1 MIASDAAV
9 SRPRAHPRGSSGV
22 LTGVALCALALLLAA
37 CTGGAPGATQT
48 PTADPTK
55 DKLAQVLARGTLV
68 GYAELDYPPQ
78 SIRVDGA
85 KRADNTKCLPNQLT
99 APEVTGFDIETT
111 KLVAKGLG
119 VEACFVSPTFSEVT
133 AGSWGDRLDIAYASG
148 AINAKRMN
156 TLWMTQP
163 YYYVPQR
170 FIVRDDSPAK
180 VLSDLDGKTIGTC
193 TSCTVEAYLQGTLKI
208 PGIDLVQKVKNPKL
222 AGYETEFPGID
233 ALVAGKIDAF
243 LAAEPIGLEV
253 IAEGKPLRL
262 LDEAAFSMYPSGFVD
277 KSSGLSDAAFVKRVN
292 ELIAAAHA
300 DGTLKAMSLQWFK
313 TDYTTPAS
321 QFNLTLLGQ
330 EVP

>member
-1 MIASDAAV
+1 MRGSDAAIARARLHR
-9 SRPRAHPRGSSGV
+9 RPSSQL
-22 LTGVALCALALLLAA
+22 LTGFALCAVALILVG
-37 CTGGAPGATQT
+37 CTGAAPRATPT

-78 SIRVDGA
+78 SIRVEGA
-85 KRADNTKCLPNQLT
+85 KRADPTKCLPNQLT

-163 YYYVPQR
+163 YYYIPQR
-170 FIVRDDSPAK
+170 FIVRDDSPATS
-180 VLSDLDGKTIGTC
+180 LSDLDGKTIGTC
-193 TSCTVEAYLQGTLKI
+193 TSCTVESYLQGTLKI
-208 PGIDLVQKVKNPKL
+208 PGVELVQKVKHAEL
-222 AGYETEFPGID
+222 AGYEAEFPGID
-233 ALVAGKIDAF
+233 DLVAGKIDAF
-243 LAAEPIGLEV
+243 LAAEPVGLQA
-253 IAEGKPLRL
+253 IADGKPLRL

-277 KSSGLSDAAFVKRVN
+277 KGSGLSDAAFVKRVN

-300 DGTLKAMSLQWFK
+300 DGTLKAMSMQWFK